1 MMHRNI
7 HHLRVL
13 VPLQPSRA
21 IHQLRRLYQDSK
33 SIVVIPKFTFP
44 RFPRGYLFAFE
55 VVEGMILKVTMIG
68 PGIKISNLLLKNCV
82 SEIDNNSINN
92 HRSIMILTLLN
103 SGRQGLSNG
112 TIIRPNF
119 VVREKSKNNLW
130 LRPPG
135 AVPAAEAADS
145 APVAR
150 G

>member
-1 MMHRNI
+1 
-7 HHLRVL
+7 
-13 VPLQPSRA
+13 
-21 IHQLRRLYQDSK
+21 
-33 SIVVIPKFTFP
+33 
-44 RFPRGYLFAFE
+44 
-55 VVEGMILKVTMIG
+55 
-68 PGIKISNLLLKNCV
+68 
-82 SEIDNNSINN
+82 
-92 HRSIMILTLLN
+92 MILTLLN

-150 G
+150 GYHVM

>member
-1 MMHRNI
+1 MSNGNQRKHK
-7 HHLRVL
+7 
-13 VPLQPSRA
+13 A
-21 IHQLRRLYQDSK
+21 AQLRIAHRLQERRQSEKRAVPTNQIIRTGVIVASSGK
-33 SIVVIPKFTFP
+33 SN
-44 RFPRGYLFAFE
+44 RY
-55 VVEGMILKVTMIG
+55 LKVSEIG
-68 PGIKISNLLLKNCV
+68 LGVKISNLLLKNCV
-82 SEIDNNSINN
+82 PEIDNNSINN

-103 SGRQGLSNG
+103 SGRQDLSNG
-112 TIIRPNF
+112 TIVRSNF